1 MTDLTFALLVLAFA
15 AAAWIAWGLVS
26 AVRAETRLAGVR
38 LVTCPETGERAA
50 VVFDRLHGALT
61 AFVHGEPEAQLADCS
76 RWAVHGG
83 CEQPCVPEALSP
95 DRSTSHIVAR
105 WAAGKRCVYCR
116 KTLDDVEAPIVGHHV
131 ALLGSDRVTTE
142 WPDVPPTDLVD
153 ALESRAPVC
162 WNCHVVET
170 FRRVHPELVTDR

>member
-1 MTDLTFALLVLAFA
+1 MTDLTFALLVLVFA
-15 AAAWIAWGLVS
+15 ACVWTAWG
-26 AVRAETRLAGVR
+26 AVGALRALQRLAGVR
-38 LVTCPETGERAA
+38 LVTCPETGSLAA
-50 VVFDRLHGALT
+50 VTFDRAHAALT
-61 AFVHGEPEAQLADCS
+61 AFVHVDPVAQLDGCS
-76 RWAVHGG
+76 RWALRGP
-83 CEQPCVPEALSP
+83 CDQPCVPDAMAP
-95 DRSTSHIVAR
+95 GCSTTNLVAT
-105 WAAGKRCVYCR
+105 WAAGKQCVYCR
-116 KTLDDVEAPIVGHHV
+116 KKLDDVEAPFFGHHV